1 MMPKIKN
8 IIIFVAIGAALILVY
23 VFFIKPD
30 PDIPVLVSS
39 TASPMAQNGAVLNNN
54 PSVAREFLTLL
65 LSVKNIK
72 LDDTIFSD
80 DAFNSLHD
88 SSITLIP
95 DATEGRIN
103 PFAPIGSDKIPAA
116 ANPLNEDTSVSTG
129 N

>member
-1 MMPKIKN
+1 MPKIKN
-8 IIIFVAIGAALILVY
+8 IIIFVAIGAALVLIY

-39 TASPMAQNGAVLNNN
+39 IPNPIAQNGEALNRNS
-54 PSVAREFLTLL
+54 SVAGEFLNLL
-65 LSVKNIK
+65 LNVKNIK
-72 LDDTIFSD
+72 LDDAIFSD

-95 DATEGRIN
+95 DATEGRSN
-103 PFAPIGSDKIPAA
+103 PFAPIGSDKIPITTS
-116 ANPLNEDTSVSTG
+116 PSNEDTSIPIG